1 MDMSNM
7 SMDMSSSTAMSMAT
21 PVASA
26 AAASSSAAMDMGMG
40 GMDHGGM
47 DMGGC
52 ITNML
57 WNWNVI
63 DSCFISSSW
72 RITSKGMFAGSCIGV
87 ILLVMSVEFLRRLC
101 KEYDRYLLRQHQR
114 TQAVVVSTEQS
125 KAADG
130 TCAPA
135 VRSLGPVPFRPNLV
149 QQMVRATLHMCSF
162 AAAYFVMLLAMYYNG
177 YIIFCIFIGAWL
189 GAFVF
194 SWETIGLGGGQEK
207 ENVTGCC
214 G

>member
-1 MDMSNM
+1 MDMN
-7 SMDMSSSTAMSMAT
+7 MDMSSTTMPPSMAT
-21 PVASA
+21 PVSSA
-26 AAASSSAAMDMGMG
+26 AAATSSAAMDMGGMA
-40 GMDHGGM
+40 GMDHSGM

-101 KEYDRYLLRQHQR
+101 KEYDRYILRQHQR
-114 TQAVVVSTEQS
+114 TQAVVVSNEQS
-125 KAADG
+125 KATDG
-130 TCAPA
+130 TCAPD
-135 VRSLGPVPFRPNLV
+135 VRSLGPVPFRPNLL
-149 QQMVRATLHMCSF
+149 QQSVRATLHMCSF

-177 YIIFCIFIGAWL
+177 YIIMCIFIGAWL

-194 SWETIGLGGGQEK
+194 SWETIGLGGAQRE